1 MNNSSPSASKKRLF
15 LHEGDLPEG
24 VSFSEL
30 VAVDTETTGLEIMT
44 RDRLCLVQLCDDSD
58 VCHLVR
64 ITAGQ
69 REAPRLQQ
77 LLEDESR
84 LKIFHY
90 ARFDLAILQH
100 GLSIKTAP
108 VYCTKIASKIA
119 RSYSGAHGLKDLC
132 RELLEIDLSKKQ
144 QSSDWGRERLS
155 EAQKHYAASDVLY
168 LLAIKKKLDAIM
180 VREERVALAQQCFDA
195 LPARVQLDLAGWRE
209 QDIFAH

>member
-1 MNNSSPSASKKRLF
+1 M
-15 LHEGDLPEG
+15 
-24 VSFSEL
+24 
-30 VAVDTETTGLEIMT
+30 
-44 RDRLCLVQLCDDSD
+44 
-58 VCHLVR
+58 R
-64 ITAGQ
+64 IAAGQ
-69 REAPRLQQ
+69 REAPRLRE
-77 LLEDESR
+77 LFEDEDR

-90 ARFDLAILQH
+90 ARFDLAILQQ

-132 RELLEIDLSKKQ
+132 RELLEVDLSKKQ

-155 EAQKHYAASDVLY
+155 EAQKHYAASDVAY
-168 LLAIKKKLDAIM
+168 LLAIKKKLDAIL

>member
-1 MNNSSPSASKKRLF
+1 MPPSLAKRIF
-15 LHEGDLPEG
+15 LHEGDLPEN

-44 RDRLCLVQLCDDSD
+44 RDRLCLVQLCDDSGIS
-58 VCHLVR
+58 HLVR
-64 ITAGQ
+64 IAAGQ
-69 REAPRLQQ
+69 REAPRLRA
-77 LLEDESR
+77 LLEDER
-84 LKIFHY
+84 RIKIFHY
-90 ARFDLAILQH
+90 ARFDLAVLQQ
-100 GLSIKTAP
+100 GLSINTAP

-155 EAQKHYAASDVLY
+155 EAQKHYAAADVAY
-168 LLAIKKKLDAIM
+168 LLAIKEKLDAILE
-180 VREERVALAQQCFDA
+180 REGRIALAQQCFDA

>member
-1 MNNSSPSASKKRLF
+1 MNNSPPSKKRLF

-77 LLEDESR
+77 LLEDENR

-90 ARFDLAILQH
+90 ARFDLAILQQ

-168 LLAIKKKLDAIM
+168 LLAIKKKLDTIL

>member
-1 MNNSSPSASKKRLF
+1 MSPSLTKRLL
-15 LHEGDLPEG
+15 LHEGDLPVG
-24 VSFSEL
+24 TAFSEL

-44 RDRLCLVQLCDDSD
+44 RDRLCLVQLCDDSG

-64 ITAGQ
+64 IAAGQ
-69 REAPRLQQ
+69 REAPRLRE
-77 LLEDESR
+77 LFEDEDR

-90 ARFDLAILQH
+90 ARFDLAILQQ

-132 RELLEIDLSKKQ
+132 RELLEVDLSKKQ

-155 EAQKHYAASDVLY
+155 EAQKHYAASDVAY
-168 LLAIKKKLDAIM
+168 LLAIKKKLDAIL

>member
-1 MNNSSPSASKKRLF
+1 MSSSFTKRLF
-15 LHEGDLPEG
+15 LHEGDLPDG
-24 VSFSEL
+24 LVFSDL

-44 RDRLCLVQLCDDSD
+44 RDRLCLVQLCDDSGIF
-58 VCHLVR
+58 HLVR
-64 ITAGQ
+64 IASGQ
-69 REAPRLQQ
+69 REAPRLRN
-77 LLEDESR
+77 LLEDERR

-90 ARFDLAILQH
+90 ARFDLAILQQ
-100 GLSIKTAP
+100 GLSIRTAP

-119 RSYSGAHGLKDLC
+119 RSYSGAHGLRDLC
-132 RELLEIDLSKKQ
+132 RELLEVDLSKKQ

-155 EAQKHYAASDVLY
+155 EAQKHYAASDVAY
-168 LLAIKKKLDAIM
+168 LLAIKKKLDAIL

>member
-1 MNNSSPSASKKRLF
+1 MSSLTSKKNLF
-15 LHEGDLPEG
+15 LHEGDLPAG
-24 VSFSEL
+24 LTFTEL

-44 RDRLCLVQLCDDSD
+44 RDRLCLVQLCDDSG
-58 VCHLVR
+58 VFHLVR
-64 ITAGQ
+64 IAGGQ
-69 REAPRLQQ
+69 REAPRLQK
-77 LLEDESR
+77 LLEDENR

-90 ARFDLAILQH
+90 ARFDLAVLQQ
-100 GLSIKTAP
+100 GLSIETAP

-132 RELLEIDLSKKQ
+132 RELLEVDLSKKQ

-155 EAQKHYAASDVLY
+155 EAQKHYAASDVAY
-168 LLAIKKKLDAIM
+168 LLAIKKKLDAILQ
-180 VREERVALAQQCFDA
+180 REGRTALAQQCFDA

>member
-1 MNNSSPSASKKRLF
+1 MPPSLAKRIF
-15 LHEGDLPEG
+15 LHEGDLPES

-44 RDRLCLVQLCDDSD
+44 RDRLCLVQLCDDSGIS
-58 VCHLVR
+58 HLVR
-64 ITAGQ
+64 IAAGQ
-69 REAPRLQQ
+69 REAPRLRA
-77 LLEDESR
+77 LLEDER
-84 LKIFHY
+84 RIKIFHY
-90 ARFDLAILQH
+90 ARFDLAVLQQ
-100 GLSIKTAP
+100 GLSINTAP

-132 RELLEIDLSKKQ
+132 RELLEVDLSKKQ

-155 EAQKHYAASDVLY
+155 EAQKHYAAADVAY
-168 LLAIKKKLDAIM
+168 LLAIKEKLDAILE
-180 VREERVALAQQCFDA
+180 REGRIALAQQCFDA

>member
-1 MNNSSPSASKKRLF
+1 MPPSLAKRIF
-15 LHEGDLPEG
+15 LHEGDLPEN

-44 RDRLCLVQLCDDSD
+44 RDRLCLVQLCDDSGIS
-58 VCHLVR
+58 HLVR
-64 ITAGQ
+64 IAAGQ
-69 REAPRLQQ
+69 REAPRLRA
-77 LLEDESR
+77 LLEDER
-84 LKIFHY
+84 RIKIFHY
-90 ARFDLAILQH
+90 ARFDLAVLQQ
-100 GLSIKTAP
+100 GLSINTAP

-132 RELLEIDLSKKQ
+132 RELLEVDLSKKQ

-155 EAQKHYAASDVLY
+155 EAQKHYAAADVAY
-168 LLAIKKKLDAIM
+168 LLAIKEKLDAILE
-180 VREERVALAQQCFDA
+180 REGRIALAQQCFDA